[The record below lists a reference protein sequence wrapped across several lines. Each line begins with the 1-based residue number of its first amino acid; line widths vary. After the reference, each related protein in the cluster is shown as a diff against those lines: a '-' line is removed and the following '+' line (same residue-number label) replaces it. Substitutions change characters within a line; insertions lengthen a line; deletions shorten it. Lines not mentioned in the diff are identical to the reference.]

1 MDAALWE
8 HQREIAA
15 VGRRRSVLV
24 SSAQPV
30 GKSFVSCALL
40 CEAAAASPQRLAL
53 AVAASASARSE
64 LQTQLARLCG
74 LRVLSSD
81 ADASAAPRSR
91 WIEDQAFARD
101 QLQAARGQIAV
112 LSPLILQET
121 LRRGVL
127 ALADVELLVLEDWDL
142 VHAELP
148 AFFKLLSSL
157 LDELPSADA
166 PRIFATSRLPASRMD
181 WSPVTNPLL
190 KHIHVFNMLPVLAS
204 TSLESSFPP
213 VHCEVFKNKSGEE
226 EEGSVRDFLL
236 GANSKKVDLV
246 HVFRLELELGN
257 SAAVYDD
264 KKKQDK
270 VNRFIQDAE
279 VVKEHLGQW
288 CLWKFVELELQ
299 VNLQACIVD
308 DPDNVNNRRKQKQ
321 QGSGEL
327 ADDLMNGEEIE
338 SDAGNEPEDGEVDE
352 NEDEVEMMDGLVSR

>member
-1 MDAALWE
+1 M
-8 HQREIAA
+8 
-15 VGRRRSVLV
+15 
-24 SSAQPV
+24 
-30 GKSFVSCALL
+30 
-40 CEAAAASPQRLAL
+40 
-53 AVAASASARSE
+53 
-64 LQTQLARLCG
+64 
-74 LRVLSSD
+74 
-81 ADASAAPRSR
+81 
-91 WIEDQAFARD
+91 
-101 QLQAARGQIAV
+101 
-112 LSPLILQET
+112 
-121 LRRGVL
+121 
-127 ALADVELLVLEDWDL
+127 
-142 VHAELP
+142 
-148 AFFKLLSSL
+148 
-157 LDELPSADA
+157 
-166 PRIFATSRLPASRMD
+166 
-181 WSPVTNPLL
+181 
-190 KHIHVFNMLPVLAS
+190 
-204 TSLESSFPP
+204 ESSFPP

-352 NEDEVEMMDGLVSR
+352 NEDEVEMMDVTSHEHENSKTAKTDRLIARFIGPGIEIDESTRLKIRPILKVLAWLSTQAALCGTQKASPRLLKTAEVVRNRFTNSPGQKEIRTPGLTSELLHAWQQQCAYIWSSALFIIPEGDADVHKL